1 MANDVFKNTNDLNR
15 SGNSIELPPIQP
27 GSAGDSMPSGN
38 LVEPNV
44 LSSSPNRAL
53 DGSPLT
59 REGNPFLVC
68 NSVSA
73 PAEQPRSPAV
83 WSWRAPDPS
92 LAAPRD
98 GAWVEN
104 PDGVSQ
110 ADDLGQSGYFVAA
123 AVRGRGHKQDGV
135 FCDDSFDFLEVTGWR
150 VVIVSDGAGSAP
162 FSRVGSDL
170 ACKSARASLESGL
183 VLADLSAHHLDEAN
197 LGVIQ
202 QTPELDPFLARACE
216 AMAKAFLAAHQSI
229 QAWVSQQNEAAHEKS
244 AVRLWVDNQYRGPEK
259 EQARLDP
266 EKKSVPLRVLV
277 KDCNCTLLIVAY
289 STVLLKKSDGTQREM
304 GLSLSSA
311 VGDGMTVVFR
321 RPNVSN
327 NVLPLMSP
335 DIGEF
340 SGQTQ
345 FIDGLTTSAESFK
358 ARRRLLFVGA
368 HSDIIAVAA
377 MTDGV
382 ADDYYGGKK
391 GMERLYCDLI
401 LNGVLPSRLGV
412 DGLEQGE
419 EFKNSQSGSVFE
431 ILVEPRGEGGR
442 PRTQPVKYADRY
454 LACLGLTEA
463 SLLSNPSL
471 LHDLATG
478 DPNTMPENATPKAEA
493 ERLRIWLDAYTVQ
506 GSFDD
511 RTLVMFRNRG
521 AVT

>member
-1 MANDVFKNTNDLNR
+1 MANDNSNNTNDLNQSADSIGSQR
-15 SGNSIELPPIQP
+15 FQSTSAGEAMHSGNFGAPNALSNSLFLALSGTPLPQV
-27 GSAGDSMPSGN
+27 GN
-38 LVEPNV
+38 AFSVAN
-44 LSSSPNRAL
+44 A
-53 DGSPLT
+53 
-59 REGNPFLVC
+59 
-68 NSVSA
+68 VSA
-73 PAEQPRSPAV
+73 SAAQPRSPVA

-110 ADDLGQSGYFVAA
+110 ADDLGKSGYFVAA
-123 AVRGRGHKQDGV
+123 AVRGRGHKQDAV
-135 FCDDSFDFLEVTGWR
+135 FCDDSFDFLEVAGWR

-229 QAWVSQQNEAAHEKS
+229 QSWVSQQNEAAHEKS
-244 AVRLWVDNQYRGPEK
+244 SVRLWVDNKYRGTEK

-266 EKKSVPLRVLV
+266 EKNDLPLRVLE
-277 KDCNCTLLIVAY
+277 KDCHCTLLIVAY

-321 RPNVSN
+321 RTNVSN

-345 FIDGLTTSAESFK
+345 FIDGFTTSAESFK

-412 DGLEQGE
+412 DGLEQGKE
-419 EFKNSQSGSVFE
+419 CKNSPSGSVLE
-431 ILVEPRGEGGR
+431 ILVEPRGEGVG

-454 LACLGLTEA
+454 LACLGLTET
-463 SLLSNPSL
+463 SLLSDPLL
-471 LHDLATG
+471 LHGLATA